1 MSMIQQ
7 IYVWRERDGHSAGCF
22 LIREAEGWVSPDKR
36 DNSVRD
42 CHNTQQATSVPTEQ
56 GLCVLSMI
64 HRYMFGGREM
74 VTVRV
79 SSLQRQRVR
88 SLYVVTVLGVELLCL
103 SGRDLT
109 TVERSLLQFCSTD

>member
-1 MSMIQQ
+1 M
-7 IYVWRERDGHSAGCF
+7 YVYDSTDICLEGERDGHSVGCF
-22 LIREAEGWVSPDKR
+22 LIREAEGWVSPDKH

-42 CHNTQQATSVPTEQ
+42 CHNTQHATSVPTEQ
-56 GLCVLSMI
+56 G
-64 HRYMFGGREM
+64 EM